1 MRRPIFMKDGIY
13 HVYNRGHNKQQIFLS
28 YKDYLR
34 YLKRLEEY
42 REKHPVTILAY
53 CLMPNHIHLLAR
65 QDSEMEIA
73 HFIHRLHTS
82 YTMYF
87 NKKYE
92 RVGSVFQG
100 RFKAKAIESEPSLL
114 QVTRYIHIN
123 PLELLRAQGPAFKLE
138 SYEWSSYATYIGHRA
153 NKFVDPSVV
162 LNLMGKNSGSSAV
175 KYKQLIEQSIPKT
188 GADLLEDISSGNL

>member
-1 MRRPIFMKDGIY
+1 MRQPIFTHNGVY

-34 YLKRLEEY
+34 YLKRLSEY

-53 CLMPNHIHLLAR
+53 CLMPNHIHLLVR
-65 QDSEMEIA
+65 QDSEIEIA
-73 HFIHRLHTS
+73 HFIHRLHTA

-100 RFKAKAIESEPSLL
+100 RFKAKAIEPEASLL

-123 PLELLRAQGPAFKLE
+123 PLELLRAQGPALKLE
-138 SYEWSSYATYIGHRA
+138 SYEWSSYATYIGHRTDT
-153 NKFVDPSVV
+153 FVDPSVV
-162 LNLMGKNSGSSAV
+162 LNLMGKNSESAPI
-175 KYKQLIEQSIPKT
+175 KYKELIEQSLPKT
-188 GADLLEDISSGNL
+188 ESDLLEDISNGNL